1 MIKKIIRLYNDFMD
15 FLLIRKLTWTI
26 ELTEKDKVIL
36 RGYDKEFE
44 KKLNKVLLNRLAQE
58 MIDEGTT
65 PEHNRWAQLALS
77 WRIAILWNLTKKD

>member
-15 FLLIRKLTWTI
+15 FLLIRKLTETI
-26 ELTEKDKVIL
+26 ELSEKDKVIL

-65 PEHNRWAQLALS
+65 PEHNR
-77 WRIAILWNLTKKD
+77 

>member
-15 FLLIRKLTWTI
+15 FLLIRRLTSSV
-26 ELTEKDKVIL
+26 ELSEKDKVIL

-58 MIDEGTT
+58 MIDWTTT
-65 PEHNRWAQLALS
+65 PEINRWAQLALS
-77 WRIAILWNLTKKD
+77 WKIAILWNLTKKD

>member
-1 MIKKIIRLYNDFMD
+1 MFKKLIRLYNDFMD
-15 FLLIRKLTWTI
+15 FLLIRKLSSSV

-44 KKLNKVLLNRLAQE
+44 KRINKILLNRLAQE
-58 MIDEGTT
+58 MVDGAISQECQ
-65 PEHNRWAQLALS
+65 RWAQLAMS